1 MAGITLPEVFEDL
14 PQVLDVF
21 QSAEAAV
28 NALKAGPITATAIV
42 KNFGLSGVA
51 ASVAAAYDQAKSGPV
66 TIAEVVQILGID
78 PAGPT
83 GKLLT
88 LVESVIAQS
97 KS

>member
-28 NALKAGPITATAIV
+28 NALKAGPITATAVV

-66 TIAEVVQILGID
+66 TIDEVSRILGID

-88 LVESVIAQS
+88 LVETVIAQS